1 MHIGCRC
8 DQHGGVTRVGRFL
21 LVVWAAGGN
30 VAPSAGLAT
39 ALVGRGHRVHVL
51 GPPVLQTRFE
61 AAGCTFATFDRAREA
76 GRVEVD
82 VFDDNLLGWN
92 RFITGTRLADDVKA
106 ELDRKATDVV
116 IVDCALSA
124 ALSAAEASGVPAAVL
139 VHVLYQPS
147 AEGEGAAQW
156 DATRPMG
163 DATRRHLGLD
173 GLDPEHHV
181 QAEVWSR
188 ASLALACQ
196 PEAFDVPLTCR
207 PTNLRYVGPIFEQE
221 PLTPT
226 ATKRPLV
233 VVSLSTT
240 NMRQGPVVQRVLD
253 AAASLD
259 VDVLCTLGGVE
270 LEGLRAPPNVTIEEW
285 VSHREVLALASVVVT
300 HAGLSTV
307 MAALADGV
315 PLVCLP
321 LGRDQPWNAERVAT
335 LGLGRSLERDAPV
348 GDVRAAIED
357 VLRDPCYRQEAERMA
372 GVIAGYGNGT
382 SAVSELEALL

>member
-1 MHIGCRC
+1 M
-8 DQHGGVTRVGRFL
+8 
-21 LVVWAAGGN
+21 
-30 VAPSAGLAT
+30 
-39 ALVGRGHRVHVL
+39 
-51 GPPVLQTRFE
+51 RFE
-61 AAGCTFATFDRAREA
+61 ATGCTFTKFDRAREA

-106 ELDRKATDVV
+106 ELDRNTTDVV

-124 ALSAAEASGVPAAVL
+124 AVFAVEASGLPAVVL

-147 AEGEGAAQW
+147 VEGEGAAQW
-156 DATRPMG
+156 DPTRPLS

-173 GLDPEHHV
+173 GLDSERHV

-196 PEAFDVPLTCR
+196 PEAFDVPLRCR
-207 PTNLRYVGPIFEQE
+207 PTNLRYVGPMFEQE
-221 PLTPT
+221 PLASAT
-226 ATKRPLV
+226 TKRPLV
-233 VVSLSTT
+233 LVSFSTT
-240 NMRQGPVVQRVLD
+240 NMRQGSVVQRVLD
-253 AAASLD
+253 AVAPMDA
-259 VDVLCTLGGVE
+259 DVLCTLGGVE
-270 LEGLRAPPNVTIEEW
+270 LDGLMVPSNVTVEEW
-285 VSHREVLALASVVVT
+285 VPHREAIALASVVVT

-307 MAALADGV
+307 MTALANGV
-315 PLVCLP
+315 PLVCMP

-357 VLRDPCYRQEAERMA
+357 VLGDPCYRREAQRMA
-372 GVIAGYGNGT
+372 GFIAAYGNGT
-382 SAVSELEALL
+382 SAVFELEALL

>member
-1 MHIGCRC
+1 M
-8 DQHGGVTRVGRFL
+8 TRVGRFL

-51 GPPVLQTRFE
+51 GPPGLQMRFE
-61 AAGCTFATFDRAREA
+61 ATGCTFTKFDRAREA

-106 ELDRKATDVV
+106 ELDRNTTDVV

-124 ALSAAEASGVPAAVL
+124 AVFAVEASGLPAVVL

-147 AEGEGAAQW
+147 VEGEGAAQW
-156 DATRPMG
+156 DPTRPLS

-173 GLDPEHHV
+173 GLDSERHV

-196 PEAFDVPLTCR
+196 PEAFDVPLRCR
-207 PTNLRYVGPIFEQE
+207 PTNLRYVGPMFEQE
-221 PLTPT
+221 PLASAT
-226 ATKRPLV
+226 TKRPLV
-233 VVSLSTT
+233 LVSFSTT
-240 NMRQGPVVQRVLD
+240 NMRQGSVVQRVLD
-253 AAASLD
+253 AVAPMDA
-259 VDVLCTLGGVE
+259 DVLCTLGGVE
-270 LEGLRAPPNVTIEEW
+270 LDGLMVPSNVTVEEW
-285 VSHREVLALASVVVT
+285 VPHREAIALASVVVT

-307 MAALADGV
+307 MTALANGV
-315 PLVCLP
+315 PLVCMP

-357 VLRDPCYRQEAERMA
+357 VLGDPCYRREAQRMA
-372 GVIAGYGNGT
+372 GFIAAYGNGT
-382 SAVSELEALL
+382 SAVFELEALL

>member
-1 MHIGCRC
+1 LLVGCRR
-8 DQHGGVTRVGRFL
+8 DQHAGVTRVGRFL

-61 AAGCTFATFDRAREA
+61 AIGCTFTTFDRAREA

-106 ELDRKATDVV
+106 ELDCRATDVV

-147 AEGEGAAQW
+147 VEGEGAAQW
-156 DATRPMG
+156 DPTRPLA
-163 DATRRHLGLD
+163 DATRRHVGLD
-173 GLDPEHHV
+173 GLDPQRHV

-221 PLTPT
+221 SLTPT

-233 VVSLSTT
+233 LVSFSTT
-240 NMRQGPVVQRVLD
+240 NMRQGTVVQRVLD
-253 AAASLD
+253 AAAPLD
-259 VDVLCTLGGVE
+259 ADVLCTLGGVE
-270 LEGLRAPPNVTIEEW
+270 LEGLRVPPNVTVEEW
-285 VSHREVLALASVVVT
+285 VPHREVLALASVVVT

-321 LGRDQPWNAERVAT
+321 LGRDQPWNAERVAA
-335 LGLGRSLERDAPV
+335 LGLGRSLEPDAPV

-357 VLRDPCYRQEAERMA
+357 VLGNPCYRQEAQRMA